1 MLKDDRAEAP
11 DALRLGIMQNCLVQR
26 EAVKLSRKND
36 NIRPFEAGGEVEL
49 EHLARRA
56 DTGGIYACTLEHSET
71 R

>member
-1 MLKDDRAEAP
+1 MHCVWVS
-11 DALRLGIMQNCLVQR
+11 MQICHVQR

-56 DTGGIYACTLEHSET
+56 DTGGTPCLHFKDY
-71 R
+71 